1 MHRLPE
7 NNWRTVN
14 RRIFFTGALTWLGL
28 GFGGTARSDDRRVIK
43 LALRKRKIDGGAR
56 IIRVTQGDEVELHW
70 TADEPASLHFHGY
83 DLHASPAPGAPS
95 KMSFS
100 ANVTG
105 RFPITAHEFVGKHR
119 HVGGHRERT
128 LIYLEIHPR

>member
-1 MHRLPE
+1 MQRLLE
-7 NNWRTVN
+7 KHWRKVN
-14 RRIFFTGALTWLGL
+14 RRIFFIGALTWLGL
-28 GFGGTARSDDRRVIK
+28 GFDGTARSEDRRVIK
-43 LALRKRKIDGGAR
+43 LTLRKKKIDGGAR
-56 IIRVTQGDEVELHW
+56 TIRVTQGDEIELHW
-70 TADEPASLHFHGY
+70 TADQPASLHLHGY

-105 RFPITAHEFVGKHR
+105 RFPITSHEIVGMHG
-119 HVGGHRERT
+119 HVGGHGERI